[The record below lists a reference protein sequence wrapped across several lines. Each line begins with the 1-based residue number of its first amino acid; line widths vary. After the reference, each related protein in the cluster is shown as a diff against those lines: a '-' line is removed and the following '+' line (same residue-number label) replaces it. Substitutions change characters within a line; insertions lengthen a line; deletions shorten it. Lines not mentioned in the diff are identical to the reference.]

1 MPNIRILSKSL
12 QRKAI
17 EELSEIPEN
26 ISHEIDE
33 VKRMLQR
40 LPHLRS
46 RLDDQFLITFLR
58 GARHDINR
66 TVRKIEMFYT
76 CRTSLPEL
84 MLGRDPLDPKILEII
99 RLGIGLPLPLTDKP
113 DSPRVILIR
122 PGAYDATRYRMID
135 IMKVANMICDIL
147 LIEDDNLV
155 ISGEVAVVD
164 FKYVTKSHLLQLDP
178 LLVKKLA
185 VLNQEGSPLKQKGIH
200 YVYTPIGYRMIDIM
214 KVANMICD
222 ILLIEDDNLVI
233 SGEVAV
239 VDFKYVT
246 KSHLL
251 QLDPLLVKKLAVL
264 NQEGSPLKQKGI
276 HYVYTPPGFDVVFN
290 LFKSIMQ
297 SNNLQSEDHPME
309 IVIHP
314 RTHETLFD
322 HLSPRI
328 LPTEYGGG
336 SGPLE
341 AMIKFWEHKLISYR
355 DYFLADGQFGTNE
368 SLRPAEYRHHH
379 TDFVR
384 THFD

>member
-200 YVYTPIGYRMIDIM
+200 YVYTP
-214 KVANMICD
+214 
-222 ILLIEDDNLVI
+222 
-233 SGEVAV
+233 
-239 VDFKYVT
+239 
-246 KSHLL
+246 
-251 QLDPLLVKKLAVL
+251 
-264 NQEGSPLKQKGI
+264 
-276 HYVYTPPGFDVVFN
+276 PGFDVVFN